1 MYNKKTIAAV
11 IPAYNEEMLITDVI
25 KAIPDHVD
33 RIYVVNDGSH
43 DRTAEIVNSFVNER
57 ITLISHSKNIGP
69 GAALI
74 TGYKQALIDH
84 IDIVV
89 KMDGD
94 NQMDPTHLN
103 ILLEPVFKGVADY
116 TKGDRLSKRGFQTG
130 MTPWRRLGNFLL
142 TWLTRIAAGNFRIQ
156 DPQNG
161 YTAISR
167 QALEKIDLD
176 RVYPW
181 YGYCNDLLVKMS
193 AAKMRVMDIPMPAR
207 YGTERSKIRYHK
219 YIPKVSWLLLRL
231 FVWRL
236 TTKVAK

>member
-1 MYNKKTIAAV
+1 MYNGKTIAAV
-11 IPAYNEEMLITDVI
+11 MPAYNEEMLIADAI
-25 KAIPDHVD
+25 NAIPEYVD
-33 RIYVVNDGSH
+33 RIYVVNDASR
-43 DRTAEIVNSFVNER
+43 DRTAEIAGAMVNGRIRLINHEVN
-57 ITLISHSKNIGP
+57 KGVG
-69 GAALI
+69 GAI
-74 TGYKQALIDH
+74 VTGYKQALADN
-84 IDIVV
+84 IDITVV
-89 KMDGD
+89 MAGD
-94 NQMDPTHLN
+94 NQMDPAYLN
-103 ILLEPVFKGVADY
+103 ALLEPVFRGDANY
-116 TKGDRLSKRGFQTG
+116 AKGDRLSRQGFQTG

-167 QALEKIDLD
+167 QALESIDLD

-193 AAKMRVMDIPMPAR
+193 TAKMRVMDIPMPAK

-236 TTKVAK
+236 TNRVAK